1 MNLDTKLNERATNIS
16 SGEEQLI
23 NFARAIVSEPELLI
37 LDEATAKIDL
47 NTEAF
52 IQEEL
57 EHFRKN
63 RTLLVVAHRLE
74 TIKNADKVISIQAG
88 VASLQVN

>member
-1 MNLDTKLNERATNIS
+1 MSE
-16 SGEEQLI
+16 
-23 NFARAIVSEPELLI
+23 ARLLI

-74 TIKNADKVISIQAG
+74 TIKNADKVIFIQAG